1 MSGYT
6 LIQLVGQ
13 EEAAAMSCYTQLTMP
28 ERMRLYTFLEMGL
41 SKIQIAQRLGRHRST
56 IYREVQRNRRSIG
69 YLPGIA
75 HRKSQKRRADKPGKI
90 RTGPRLY
97 DYILRGLKRGLSPEQ
112 IAGRMKREVK
122 PFYVCHETIYRYIYR
137 LGNKGLY
144 RLLHYKKRRRGN
156 RWGRKVGS
164 GKYCG
169 ITLITERP
177 QEIES
182 REEFGHWEGDTIAFS
197 NTKYLNVATYVE
209 RKTRFV
215 VLDKHADRK
224 TATVLGALE
233 CRIQRHPSKLWKTV
247 TFDQGSEFADY
258 RPLERRTRCKTY
270 FCEPHSPWQRGSN
283 ENMNGRLRRYL
294 PRSIDIQ
301 AVTQENLNDLAKKIN
316 NIPRKCLD
324 YMTPREALLQCFP
337 SYCRTSL

>member
-1 MSGYT
+1 MLGNAQ
-6 LIQLVGQ
+6 IQLIGQ
-13 EEAAAMSCYTQLTMP
+13 EEAAAMSCYTQLSMP
-28 ERMRLYTFLEMGL
+28 ERMRLYTFLQMGL
-41 SKIQIAQRLGRHRST
+41 SKAQIAERLGRHRST

-75 HRKSQKRRADKPGKI
+75 NRKSQKRRANKPGKI
-90 RTGPRLY
+90 RTQRRLY
-97 DYILRGLKRGLSPEQ
+97 DYILRGLKLGWSPEQ
-112 IAGRMKREVK
+112 ITGRLKRKRK
-122 PFYVCHETIYRYIYR
+122 PYYVCHETIYRYIYR
-137 LGNKGLY
+137 QGNKGLF
-144 RLLHYKKRRRGN
+144 RLLHYKKSRRGH

-169 ITLITERP
+169 ITLITDRP
-177 QEIES
+177 DGVES
-182 REEFGHWEGDTIAFS
+182 REEFGHWEADTIAFS
-197 NTKYLNVATYVE
+197 NTKYVNVATYVE
-209 RKTRFV
+209 RKTRFT
-215 VLDKHADRK
+215 VLEKHADRK

-233 CRIQRHPSKLWKTV
+233 CRIKRHPRKLWKTV

-294 PRSIDIQ
+294 PRSIDIH
-301 AVTQENLNDLAKKIN
+301 AVTQQALNDLAIKIN